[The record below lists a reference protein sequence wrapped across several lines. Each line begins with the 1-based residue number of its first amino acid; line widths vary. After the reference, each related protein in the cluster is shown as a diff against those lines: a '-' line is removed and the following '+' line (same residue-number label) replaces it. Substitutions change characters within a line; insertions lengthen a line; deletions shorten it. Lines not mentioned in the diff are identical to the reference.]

1 MDSININLFIRI
13 AFSAGDK
20 TFIRPPVEKIN
31 VRRPKQIST
40 QKNFT
45 MFRRLNII
53 SQVLR
58 QQNIA
63 YASTVAPKKKL
74 IPLITCK
81 HTQFNLVL
89 DEHDGESDGS
99 RPISEIKLA
108 SQNWQHYKAK
118 GDHFII
124 HPVRDVIES
133 NLKNST
139 DIHWFELDEQLTK
152 NAIEKHDVEKMTV
165 LQNEAIN
172 DIKLG
177 KHVLIAA
184 ETGCGKVIDIFM
196 LAVSCIS

>member
-1 MDSININLFIRI
+1 
-13 AFSAGDK
+13 
-20 TFIRPPVEKIN
+20 
-31 VRRPKQIST
+31 
-40 QKNFT
+40 

-81 HTQFNLVL
+81 RTEFNLML
-89 DEHDGESDGS
+89 DEHDRESDGS
-99 RPISEIKLA
+99 RAISEIKLA

-124 HPVRDVIES
+124 HPVRDVVES

-139 DIHWFELDEQLTK
+139 DIHWFELDEELTK
-152 NAIEKHDVEKMTV
+152 NAIEKHDVEKMTM

-184 ETGCGKVIDIFM
+184 ETGCGKVIDLSCWQSHQLNRFFVDSRV
-196 LAVSCIS
+196 LAADHRPNHQKKGSWTHRATVQHTAGADTDT